1 MRQNVATLGAD
12 SLANADLP
20 SAFRDAHEHD
30 VHHADASDNQ
40 AYRSDC
46 EHQNENQAADLVPQ
60 IEKIVRSE
68 ERKIIRFVIRKAAL
82 AAQQV
87 AHFFDGLADLRRI
100 RGLREN
106 NVIFLVGIKFAER
119 GHRHHGDVVFGIRA
133 ARNSLLALFARAD
146 DAEELAVDS
155 DFFSDAVGNGLW
167 KKYSCRVVAEQH
179 HGHVVIGIRLIE
191 HSPVFDLQVEDA
203 ADRGRI
209 SLEDHVLCAVDA
221 AAQVRCARSELR
233 HENAHRRG
241 SRRDMRQLGHVLGP
255 FRLQFL
261 SRKPFAR
268 GPRERS
274 PREAIGN
281 DGVRAQLPDSSQHIV
296 IQAVDHGADSDDR
309 GDADDDAENGQ
320 CRAQR
325 IFSQRVQREQH
336 FAAKLQ
342 RAVLANQGTH
352 RKGGGLRQCFSERS
366 HRVGCLLRS
375 QRFHGIELGSFRR
388 RIGAKE

>member
-1 MRQNVATLGAD
+1 NQELRQNVATLGAD

-133 ARNSLLALFARAD
+133 AGNSLLALFARAVELKSWPVIVTSFPVLSETD
-146 DAEELAVDS
+146 FGKSNLAVS
-155 DFFSDAVGNGLW
+155 LAGSPKGLW
-167 KKYSCRVVAEQH
+167 VS
-179 HGHVVIGIRLIE
+179 
-191 HSPVFDLQVEDA
+191 
-203 ADRGRI
+203 
-209 SLEDHVLCAVDA
+209 
-221 AAQVRCARSELR
+221 
-233 HENAHRRG
+233 
-241 SRRDMRQLGHVLGP
+241 
-255 FRLQFL
+255 
-261 SRKPFAR
+261 
-268 GPRERS
+268 
-274 PREAIGN
+274 
-281 DGVRAQLPDSSQHIV
+281 
-296 IQAVDHGADSDDR
+296 
-309 GDADDDAENGQ
+309 
-320 CRAQR
+320 
-325 IFSQRVQREQH
+325 
-336 FAAKLQ
+336 
-342 RAVLANQGTH
+342 
-352 RKGGGLRQCFSERS
+352 
-366 HRVGCLLRS
+366 
-375 QRFHGIELGSFRR
+375 
-388 RIGAKE
+388 